1 MQLTLSAY
9 LVGFAL
15 GQIGYGPISDWYGR
29 RSGLLVA
36 LVCYCLGSLIC
47 LFAPSIEVLI
57 GARVL
62 QAFGGSGAIVL
73 ARAVVRDFYSGA
85 RAGKELSMMGL
96 VMAFGPVSA
105 PLIGGALHTLF
116 GWRSAFAALLA
127 FGLAL
132 AITVVR
138 KLPETLAGKPDVGM
152 SLSSMLAG
160 YRDLI
165 RIRDFN
171 LYVLIG
177 AASYTGLIAWL
188 VSVPFIFQNRF
199 GLTPFMMSLSIS
211 ASAVGYLIGT
221 LIATRIVVRTGI
233 VRTMGLGAMVM
244 LAGALAIC
252 AAVALDVNSVI
263 PLTIAVGLN
272 LVGFGLLFPQAMAG
286 GLSCAAERAGAA
298 SSLLGFAP
306 QVSAAILERL
316 GGGLDRVG
324 CLAGGACGAGDGDP
338 GAAAV
343 AAAAAGAITAGLA
356 LTCARTGD
364 RAASYPCRHCGSQS
378 RLCCGRGSN
387 PAVPDESLDTILAR
401 PAHRSAT
408 PSRGTAARSRHERR
422 AGWRPAHCDAHSS

>member
-1 MQLTLSAY
+1 MLKANTFALTALLAALTALAPLSTDLYLPTLPDIGRAFGVSPALVQLTMAAY

-36 LVCYCLGSLIC
+36 LVCYCVGSLIC
-47 LFAPSIEVLI
+47 LLAPSIEVLI

-105 PLIGGALHTLF
+105 PLIGGVLHALF

-132 AITVVR
+132 LVTVAR
-138 KLPETLAGKPDVGM
+138 KLPETLTEKPDVKM

-160 YRDLI
+160 YRDLL

-171 LYVLIG
+171 LYLLIG

-188 VSVPFIFQNRF
+188 AAVPFIYYNRF
-199 GLTPFMMSLSIS
+199 GLTALMMSLSIS
-211 ASAVGYLIGT
+211 ASAFGYLIGT
-221 LIATRIVVRTGI
+221 SIATRIVVRTGI
-233 VRTMGLGAMVM
+233 VRTMGIGAGVM
-244 LAGALAIC
+244 LAGAAAIC
-252 AAVALDVNSVI
+252 AAVAIDFDSVI
-263 PLTIAVGLN
+263 PATVAVGIN
-272 LVGFGLLFPQAMAG
+272 LLGFGLLFPQAIAG
-286 GLSCAAERAGAA
+286 GLSCSVERAGAA

-306 QVSAAILERL
+306 QVSAALLSAWVVASIADSAWPAALAVL
-316 GGGLDRVG
+316 VMGLIV
-324 CLAGGACGAGDGDP
+324 
-338 GAAAV
+338 
-343 AAAAAGAITAGLA
+343 IA
-356 LTCARTGD
+356 LWLPLHFKSAR
-364 RAASYPCRHCGSQS
+364 
-378 RLCCGRGSN
+378 
-387 PAVPDESLDTILAR
+387 
-401 PAHRSAT
+401 
-408 PSRGTAARSRHERR
+408 
-422 AGWRPAHCDAHSS
+422 

>member
-1 MQLTLSAY
+1 MLKPNTFALTALLAALTALAPLSTDLYLPTLPDIGRAFGVSPSQVQLTLSGY

-36 LVCYCLGSLIC
+36 LVCYCAGSLIC
-47 LFAPSIEVLI
+47 AVAPSIEVLI

-105 PLIGGALHTLF
+105 PLIGGGLHALF

-127 FGLAL
+127 FGLVL
-132 AITVVR
+132 AVTVAR
-138 KLPETLAGKPDVGM
+138 KMPETLSEKPETRL

-171 LYVLIG
+171 LYLMIG
-177 AASYTGLIAWL
+177 AMSYTGLIAWL
-188 VSVPFIFQNRF
+188 AAVPFIYHNRF
-199 GLTPFMMSLSIS
+199 GLTAFAMSLSIS
-211 ASAVGYLIGT
+211 ASAVGFLIGT
-221 LIATRIVVRTGI
+221 SIATRIVVRTGI
-233 VRTMGLGAMVM
+233 VRTVGIGAIVM
-244 LAGALAIC
+244 LIGAVAIC
-252 AAVALDVNSVI
+252 AAIAIDFNSVI
-263 PLTIAVGLN
+263 PATIAVGLN
-272 LVGFGLLFPQAMAG
+272 LVGFGLLFPQAIAG

-306 QVSAAILERL
+306 QVSAATLSAWVVANIGSGGWPAALAVLAMALIVFALWLPLE
-316 GGGLDRVG
+316 
-324 CLAGGACGAGDGDP
+324 
-338 GAAAV
+338 
-343 AAAAAGAITAGLA
+343 LA
-356 LTCARTGD
+356 LRRRT
-364 RAASYPCRHCGSQS
+364 
-378 RLCCGRGSN
+378 
-387 PAVPDESLDTILAR
+387 
-401 PAHRSAT
+401 
-408 PSRGTAARSRHERR
+408 
-422 AGWRPAHCDAHSS
+422 

>member
-1 MQLTLSAY
+1 MLKPNTFALTALLAALTALAPLSTDLYLPTLPDIGRAFGVPPSLVQLTMAAY
-9 LVGFAL
+9 LIGFAL

-29 RSGLLVA
+29 RSGLIVA
-36 LVCYCLGSLIC
+36 LICYCAGSLIC
-47 LFAPSIEVLI
+47 LLAPSIEVLI

-105 PLIGGALHTLF
+105 PLIGGVLHAVF

-132 AITVVR
+132 LVTVVR
-138 KLPETLAGKPDVGM
+138 KLPETLTEKPDVGM

-160 YRDLI
+160 YRDLV

-171 LYVLIG
+171 LYLMIG

-188 VSVPFIFQNRF
+188 AAVPFIYHNRF
-199 GLTPFMMSLSIS
+199 GLTAFTLSLSIS

-221 LIATRIVVRTGI
+221 SIATRIVVRAGI
-233 VRTMGLGAMVM
+233 VRTMGIGAVLM
-244 LAGALAIC
+244 LAGAAAIC
-252 AAVALDVNSVI
+252 VVIRLDFDSVI
-263 PLTIAVGLN
+263 PATLAVALN
-272 LVGFGLLFPQAMAG
+272 LVGFGLLFPQAIAG

-306 QVSAAILERL
+306 QVSAALLSAWVVASIAQSAWPAA
-316 GGGLDRVG
+316 
-324 CLAGGACGAGDGDP
+324 LA
-338 GAAAV
+338 V
-343 AAAAAGAITAGLA
+343 LA
-356 LTCARTGD
+356 MALLVFVLWLPLRF
-364 RAASYPCRHCGSQS
+364 
-378 RLCCGRGSN
+378 
-387 PAVPDESLDTILAR
+387 
-401 PAHRSAT
+401 RSAQ
-408 PSRGTAARSRHERR
+408 
-422 AGWRPAHCDAHSS
+422 